1 MIEIKG
7 LSFNYENE
15 QKALND
21 INLTVNKG
29 EVICLTGAS
38 GCGKTTLTRILNGA
52 IPHFFKGHIEGE
64 IIINNKD
71 MKDQSIYDVSKES
84 GSVFQNPRS
93 QFFCLNTTSELA
105 FEPENYGVNPT
116 QIKSDIGYSAY
127 QFNLEHL
134 LDRGIFSLSG
144 GEKQLIACTAIQV
157 SGHALI
163 ILDEPSSNLDFKTI
177 TRLKSMI
184 ELWKST
190 GKTIVIAEHRLHYLI
205 DVVDRFI
212 VMEQGTIK
220 KRYDNYTFNTLSL
233 ETLTSL
239 GLRHTHLT
247 HMKPK
252 RVKSESTTYL
262 NLHNFY
268 FRYKAKQPLAL
279 NIDKLKLPKG
289 EVTALIGYN
298 GSGKSTFAR
307 CLTGLERKFKG
318 KVNNEKSVLTRNQRL
333 NHVYMVLQDV
343 NNQLFAEN
351 VEEELRLSND
361 QLSDEAIKGCLTRY
375 GIASHIE
382 RHPLALSGGEKQ
394 RLAIAS
400 AVESQRDVLIFDEP
414 SSGLDGKRMREMSEI
429 INDLAQQGHT
439 IIVIT
444 HDYELL
450 LSCADEV
457 LQLEAGSVVSQ
468 YRLDEYN
475 LEKLQTFFE
484 IEKPSDE

>member
-15 QKALND
+15 QQALNG

-71 MKDQSIYDVSKES
+71 MKDQSIYDISKES

-105 FEPENYGVNPT
+105 FESENYGVNPT
-116 QIKSDIGYSAY
+116 QIKADIGYSAY

-212 VMEQGTIK
+212 VMAQGTIK
-220 KRYDNYTFNTLSL
+220 KAMIITLLMHCHLRY
-233 ETLTSL
+233 
-239 GLRHTHLT
+239 
-247 HMKPK
+247 
-252 RVKSESTTYL
+252 
-262 NLHNFY
+262 
-268 FRYKAKQPLAL
+268 
-279 NIDKLKLPKG
+279 
-289 EVTALIGYN
+289 
-298 GSGKSTFAR
+298 
-307 CLTGLERKFKG
+307 
-318 KVNNEKSVLTRNQRL
+318 
-333 NHVYMVLQDV
+333 
-343 NNQLFAEN
+343 
-351 VEEELRLSND
+351 
-361 QLSDEAIKGCLTRY
+361 
-375 GIASHIE
+375 
-382 RHPLALSGGEKQ
+382 
-394 RLAIAS
+394 
-400 AVESQRDVLIFDEP
+400 
-414 SSGLDGKRMREMSEI
+414 
-429 INDLAQQGHT
+429 
-439 IIVIT
+439 
-444 HDYELL
+444 
-450 LSCADEV
+450 
-457 LQLEAGSVVSQ
+457 
-468 YRLDEYN
+468 
-475 LEKLQTFFE
+475 
-484 IEKPSDE
+484 